1 MQQIYLD
8 NASTTFPKPPEVAEA
23 VYEYMT
29 GVGSNIGR
37 GGYASAYAAEEA
49 VFNMRQLLCD
59 FFGGE
64 DAKNVVF
71 TKNVTEA
78 LNVIIRGLLE
88 KGEHVLVSAMEHNA
102 VMRPLQLLGREL
114 EAGEEAPADAISF
127 SRIPCDSEG
136 NLELEALPRLVQQR
150 TKAVIM
156 THASNV
162 CGTLLPIDKVGDFCK
177 QRGLLFIV
185 DSAQSAGVFPI
196 NMQQLHID
204 ALAFTGHKGLLGPQG
219 IGGFVLR
226 EHMVTKLTP
235 LIVGGTGSLSH
246 TEKTPRFMPDKF
258 EAGTLNLPGIMEL
271 ARIQTE
277 IGNSS
282 IPCRM
287 SYFVKPSVGTG
298 IFDFRLDFA
307 ARTHLHVEVARETA
321 VAVHIDCFA
330 GKHQYGTIKTHIAYV
345 IQSKLL
351 RAGEKFLECRIAV
364 FVNIEFGQVACL
376 TVEVIDI
383 VAQLRAHGRTVI
395 EQMYVHSRGVAHNVG
410 VGEYLSALH
419 SAVLFRNL
427 IFVYVIRVELNAPQ
441 LPPVGNILGEINR
454 LDRSRN
460 GRESHRETSH
470 A

>member
-226 EHMVTKLTP
+226 EHMVTKIAP

-246 TEKTPRFMPDKF
+246 TESTPRFMPDKF
-258 EAGTLNLPGIMEL
+258 EAGTLNLPGIMGL
-271 ARIQTE
+271 A
-277 IGNSS
+277 
-282 IPCRM
+282 
-287 SYFVKPSVGTG
+287 
-298 IFDFRLDFA
+298 
-307 ARTHLHVEVARETA
+307 
-321 VAVHIDCFA
+321 A
-330 GKHQYGTIKTHIAYV
+330 GVRWLNQRGMA
-345 IQSKLL
+345 S
-351 RAGEKFLECRIAV
+351 
-364 FVNIEFGQVACL
+364 
-376 TVEVIDI
+376 
-383 VAQLRAHGRTVI
+383 LRAHELALTEQLLTGLLDLEQQGLLRIVGRRDIVQRTSVVSI
-395 EQMYVHSRGVAHNVG
+395 AATKQDLAVVAHRLNEEYGIATRVG
-410 VGEYLSALH
+410 LHCAPNAHKTLQTYPTGTLRFSMGWHNNEEDIGAALK
-419 SAVLFRNL
+419 ALREVLGYG
-427 IFVYVIRVELNAPQ
+427 V
-441 LPPVGNILGEINR
+441 
-454 LDRSRN
+454 
-460 GRESHRETSH
+460 
-470 A
+470 

>member
-1 MQQIYLD
+1 MKQIYLD
-8 NASTTFPKPPEVAEA
+8 NASTTFPKPREVADA
-23 VYEYMT
+23 VYQYMT

-37 GGYASAYAAEEA
+37 GGYTSAYAAEEA
-49 VFNMRQLLCD
+49 VFAVRQLLCD

-78 LNVIIRGLLE
+78 LNVIIRGLLQP
-88 KGEHVLVSAMEHNA
+88 GDHVLVSAMEHNA
-102 VMRPLQLLGREL
+102 VMRPLQLLGKEL

-226 EHMVTKLTP
+226 EHMVTKLAP

-246 TEKTPRFMPDKF
+246 TESTPRFMPDKF
-258 EAGTLNLPGIMEL
+258 EAGTLNLPGIMGL
-271 ARIQTE
+271 A
-277 IGNSS
+277 
-282 IPCRM
+282 
-287 SYFVKPSVGTG
+287 
-298 IFDFRLDFA
+298 
-307 ARTHLHVEVARETA
+307 
-321 VAVHIDCFA
+321 A
-330 GKHQYGTIKTHIAYV
+330 GVRWLNQRGMA
-345 IQSKLL
+345 S
-351 RAGEKFLECRIAV
+351 
-364 FVNIEFGQVACL
+364 
-376 TVEVIDI
+376 
-383 VAQLRAHGRTVI
+383 LRAHELALTEQLLTGLLDLEQQGLLRIVGRRDIVQRTSVVSI
-395 EQMYVHSRGVAHNVG
+395 AATKQDLAVVAHRLNEEYGIATRVG
-410 VGEYLSALH
+410 LHCAPNAHKTLQTYPTGTLRFSMGWHNNEEDIGTALK
-419 SAVLFRNL
+419 ALREVLGYG
-427 IFVYVIRVELNAPQ
+427 V
-441 LPPVGNILGEINR
+441 
-454 LDRSRN
+454 
-460 GRESHRETSH
+460 
-470 A
+470 

>member
-258 EAGTLNLPGIMEL
+258 EAGTLNLPGIMGLAAGVSWLKERGLASIRAHEL
-271 ARIQTE
+271 ALTE
-277 IGNSS
+277 Q
-282 IPCRM
+282 
-287 SYFVKPSVGTG
+287 
-298 IFDFRLDFA
+298 L
-307 ARTHLHVEVARETA
+307 L
-321 VAVHIDCFA
+321 A
-330 GKHQYGTIKTHIAYV
+330 GLQGLE
-345 IQSKLL
+345 QQGLL
-351 RAGEKFLECRIAV
+351 RIFGRKDLKQRTSVVSSAGTQLDIAM
-364 FVNIEFGQVACL
+364 L
-376 TVEVIDI
+376 
-383 VAQLRAHGRTVI
+383 AHK
-395 EQMYVHSRGVAHNVG
+395 
-410 VGEYLSALH
+410 
-419 SAVLFRNL
+419 
-427 IFVYVIRVELNAPQ
+427 LNAEYGIATR
-441 LPPVGNILGEINR
+441 VGLHCAPNAHKTLGTYPTGTLRFSMGWHNNEADIDAAIKA
-454 LDRSRN
+454 L
-460 GRESHRETSH
+460 REVLGYGV
-470 A
+470 

>member
-1 MQQIYLD
+1 MKQIYLD
-8 NASTTFPKPPEVAEA
+8 NASTTFPKPREVADA
-23 VYEYMT
+23 VYQYMT

-49 VFNMRQLLCD
+49 VFNTRQLLCD

-78 LNVIIRGLLE
+78 LNVIIRGLIE
-88 KGEHVLVSAMEHNA
+88 KGDHVLVSAMEHNA

-226 EHMVTKLTP
+226 EHMVKRLAP
-235 LIVGGTGSLSH
+235 FIVGGTGSLSH
-246 TEKTPRFMPDKF
+246 TESTPCFMPDKF
-258 EAGTLNLPGIMEL
+258 EAGTLNLPGIMGL
-271 ARIQTE
+271 A
-277 IGNSS
+277 
-282 IPCRM
+282 
-287 SYFVKPSVGTG
+287 
-298 IFDFRLDFA
+298 
-307 ARTHLHVEVARETA
+307 
-321 VAVHIDCFA
+321 A
-330 GKHQYGTIKTHIAYV
+330 GVRWLNQRGMA
-345 IQSKLL
+345 S
-351 RAGEKFLECRIAV
+351 
-364 FVNIEFGQVACL
+364 
-376 TVEVIDI
+376 
-383 VAQLRAHGRTVI
+383 LRAHELALTEQLLAGLLDLEQQGLLRIVGRRDIVQRTSVVSI
-395 EQMYVHSRGVAHNVG
+395 AATKQDLAVVAHRLNEEYGIATRVG
-410 VGEYLSALH
+410 LHCAPNAHKTLQTYPTGTLRFSMGWHNNEADIDAALK
-419 SAVLFRNL
+419 ALREVLGYG
-427 IFVYVIRVELNAPQ
+427 V
-441 LPPVGNILGEINR
+441 
-454 LDRSRN
+454 
-460 GRESHRETSH
+460 
-470 A
+470 

>member
-1 MQQIYLD
+1 MKQIYLD
-8 NASTTFPKPPEVAEA
+8 NASTTFPKPREVADA
-23 VYEYMT
+23 VYQYMT

-37 GGYASAYAAEEA
+37 GGYTSAYAAEEA
-49 VFNMRQLLCD
+49 VFAARQLLCD

-78 LNVIIRGLLE
+78 LNVIIRGLIE
-88 KGEHVLVSAMEHNA
+88 KGDHVLVSAMEHNA
-102 VMRPLQLLGREL
+102 VMRPLQLLGKEL

-177 QRGLLFIV
+177 QRGLLFVV
-185 DSAQSAGVFPI
+185 DSAQSVGVFPI

-226 EHMVTKLTP
+226 EHMVTKLAP

-258 EAGTLNLPGIMEL
+258 EAGTLNLPGIMGLAAGVSWLKERGLASIRAHEL
-271 ARIQTE
+271 ALTE
-277 IGNSS
+277 Q
-282 IPCRM
+282 
-287 SYFVKPSVGTG
+287 
-298 IFDFRLDFA
+298 L
-307 ARTHLHVEVARETA
+307 L
-321 VAVHIDCFA
+321 A
-330 GKHQYGTIKTHIAYV
+330 GLQGLE
-345 IQSKLL
+345 QQGLL
-351 RAGEKFLECRIAV
+351 RIFGRKDLKQRTSVVSIAGTQLDIAMLAHKL
-364 FVNIEFGQVACL
+364 N
-376 TVEVIDI
+376 VEYGIATRVGLHCAPNAHKTLGTYPTGTLRFSMGWHNNEEDI
-383 VAQLRAHGRTVI
+383 GAALKALREVLG
-395 EQMYVHSRGVAHNVG
+395 YGV
-410 VGEYLSALH
+410 
-419 SAVLFRNL
+419 
-427 IFVYVIRVELNAPQ
+427 
-441 LPPVGNILGEINR
+441 
-454 LDRSRN
+454 
-460 GRESHRETSH
+460 
-470 A
+470 

>member
-1 MQQIYLD
+1 MKQIYLD
-8 NASTTFPKPPEVAEA
+8 NASTTFPKPREVADA
-23 VYEYMT
+23 VYQYMT

-37 GGYASAYAAEEA
+37 GGYTSAYAAEEA
-49 VFNMRQLLCD
+49 VFAARQLLCD

-71 TKNVTEA
+71 TKNITEA
-78 LNVIIRGLLE
+78 LNVIIRGLLQP
-88 KGEHVLVSAMEHNA
+88 GDHVLVSAMEHNA

-177 QRGLLFIV
+177 QRGLLFVV

-226 EHMVTKLTP
+226 EHMVTKLAP

-258 EAGTLNLPGIMEL
+258 EAGTLNLPGIMGLAAGVSWLKERGLASIRVHEL
-271 ARIQTE
+271 ALTE
-277 IGNSS
+277 Q
-282 IPCRM
+282 
-287 SYFVKPSVGTG
+287 
-298 IFDFRLDFA
+298 L
-307 ARTHLHVEVARETA
+307 L
-321 VAVHIDCFA
+321 A
-330 GKHQYGTIKTHIAYV
+330 GLQGLE
-345 IQSKLL
+345 QQGLL
-351 RAGEKFLECRIAV
+351 RIFGRKDLKQRTSVVSIAGTQLDIAMLAHKL
-364 FVNIEFGQVACL
+364 N
-376 TVEVIDI
+376 VEYGIATRVGLHCAPNAHKTLGTYPTGTLRFSMGWHNNEEDID
-383 VAQLRAHGRTVI
+383 AALKALREVLG
-395 EQMYVHSRGVAHNVG
+395 YGV
-410 VGEYLSALH
+410 
-419 SAVLFRNL
+419 
-427 IFVYVIRVELNAPQ
+427 
-441 LPPVGNILGEINR
+441 
-454 LDRSRN
+454 
-460 GRESHRETSH
+460 
-470 A
+470 